1 MPFNQQKRRLE
12 GDFRRDLATTSLE
25 GSQIYGFE
33 MAEKAVPKQPFSNY
47 LAMANFGTSILGIL
61 FFTLLLIRRLLST
74 ICLKKICCNCCK
86 MSKKTSVME
95 QAKLAK
101 KVDKHDNDLV
111 DDIIEMLRVKTKL
124 NMQNAMKKNEAP
136 VELIDEQD
144 MILETEERELL

>member
-1 MPFNQQKRRLE
+1 
-12 GDFRRDLATTSLE
+12 
-25 GSQIYGFE
+25 
-33 MAEKAVPKQPFSNY
+33 
-47 LAMANFGTSILGIL
+47 
-61 FFTLLLIRRLLST
+61 
-74 ICLKKICCNCCK
+74 